1 MGLRLNLGYTVCP
14 RRCRDGT
21 STVRIGPG
29 NGHLLVLVLGRS
41 IFGGCAVDAGS
52 WRLGAGELSG
62 LSCPSK
68 SPVPQ
73 GPKRNI
79 ENTIQPVES
88 SPSSPPRTGFLLGQ
102 CRQGN
107 SDSKLT
113 PQHDTRPHQS
123 GLVCRLQHL
132 DTLTGVPG
140 TSIQCCAACGFK
152 AALVIHLDSD
162 AILYQIGDAITTP
175 SPSCEETG
183 ANL

>member
-102 CRQGN
+102 CRQGD

-132 DTLTGVPG
+132 DTLTGGSRYLDPVLCSLWLQGRLGHPSRLG
-140 TSIQCCAACGFK
+140 RHLIPDRRRHHHPKSI
-152 AALVIHLDSD
+152 L
-162 AILYQIGDAITTP
+162 
-175 SPSCEETG
+175 
-183 ANL
+183 